1 MATSPLTTALSKLR
15 RPMGLAG
22 RAVLFVTALLLLT
35 AAMATMT
42 VWYGVERES
51 EQHQNIVARDLTTRF
66 AETVASMVNDGYGDV
81 LPSLLERMAARDD
94 IRRLSLRDRQ
104 GRVIAEQGD
113 NPEDVSVSTQLAG
126 RVNASGRVEAL
137 RSAENWFAVG
147 APLVLNGRRIGVA
160 VIIWPPNQFRLDA
173 LQALAPF
180 FLFLGCFTLAAIPIA
195 VHFVRKAIAPLD
207 ELTRFAENVAEQGEA
222 PPLVLGTGDEFETL
236 AGAFNQMIGRLDAS
250 ARRIQEIAF
259 IDPTTQLPNQDW
271 FLRDVDFRLLQANA
285 PTEAGA
291 VFVLEFQRLARIMPT
306 LDLAAARELIKLVA
320 GRFIDAARTVDSAL
334 RPPTIGGEHAA
345 ATARLGALDFAVFA
359 PGISSPTDAARFGQH
374 LTAALNQPFDWRGH
388 KFSLGASCGV
398 ALARREGKGA
408 DAIVRQARI
417 ALSAAQTAPTR
428 MKVFTQS
435 LDREAIARVT
445 LEREM
450 RGALER
456 NEFRA
461 YFQPKINLA
470 TGRIE
475 GAEAL
480 ARWVRPDRTII
491 GPQRFIP
498 LAEESGLIGPL
509 SDAIMREACWK
520 AAAWARTG
528 APVKM
533 AVNVSSLQFRDD
545 RFAEHVLQIIRHAG
559 LPPRSLELEITE
571 SVAMEDPDRALR
583 LIEPL
588 RAAGV
593 RLAIDDFG
601 CGHSSLAALSK
612 LPFDVIKIDQQFVRA
627 LDRGEAQAEVIIELI
642 LALAGKLNLEIVAE
656 GVERREH
663 ADFMAARGCHWVQ
676 GFLYG
681 AAVSAADFAELL
693 RKQASEELASAH
705 AA

>member
-1 MATSPLTTALSKLR
+1 
-15 RPMGLAG
+15 MGLAG
-22 RAVLFVTALLLLT
+22 RAALFVAALLLLT
-35 AAMATMT
+35 AAMATAT
-42 VWYGVERES
+42 VWYGAERES
-51 EQHQNIVARDLTTRF
+51 ERHQHIVARDLTTRF
-66 AETVASMVNDGYGDV
+66 AETVASMINDGYGAV
-81 LPSLLERMAARDD
+81 LPSMLERMAARDD

-104 GRVIAEQGD
+104 GRIIAEQGD
-113 NPEDVSVSTQLAG
+113 NPEDVGVSTQLAS
-126 RVNASGRVEAL
+126 RVNASGHAEVL
-137 RSAENWFAVG
+137 RSAKRWLAVG
-147 APLVLNGRRIGVA
+147 APLVLNGQRVGVA

-173 LQALAPF
+173 LLALAPL
-180 FLFLGCFTLAAIPIA
+180 FLFLGCFTLAAIPVA

-207 ELTRFAENVAEQGEA
+207 ELTRFAEKVAQHGGAA
-222 PPLVLGTGDEFETL
+222 PLILRTGDEFETL

-250 ARRIQEIAF
+250 TRRIQEIAF
-259 IDPTTQLPNQDW
+259 IDPVTQLPNQDW
-271 FLRDVDFRLLQANA
+271 FLRDVDFRLLQAKA
-285 PTEAGA
+285 PAEAGA
-291 VFVLEFQRLARIMPT
+291 VFVFEFQRLAKIMPT
-306 LDLAAARELIKLVA
+306 LDPEAARDLIKAAAGRLVGA
-320 GRFIDAARTVDSAL
+320 TRTVDRAVRSQ
-334 RPPTIGGEHAA
+334 TIGDDRAA
-345 ATARLGALDFAVFA
+345 ATARFGAFEFAVYA
-359 PGISSPTDAARFGQH
+359 PAITSPADAARFGQH
-374 LTAALNQPFDWRGH
+374 LTVALNQPFDWRGH
-388 KFSLGASCGV
+388 KLSLGACCGV
-398 ALARREGKGA
+398 AMAQREGKGA
-408 DAIVRQARI
+408 DAIVRHARV
-417 ALSAAQTAPTR
+417 ALCAAQTAPTR
-428 MKVFTQS
+428 VKVFTQS

-509 SDAIMREACWK
+509 SDAIMLDACWK
-520 AAAWARTG
+520 AAGWARKG
-528 APVKM
+528 MPVKM
-533 AVNVSSLQFRDD
+533 AVNVSALQFRDD
-545 RFAEHVLQIIRHAG
+545 RFADHVLQIVQRAG
-559 LPPRSLELEITE
+559 LPPSSLELEITE
-571 SVAMEDPDRALR
+571 SVAMEDPARALR
-583 LIEPL
+583 LIAPL

-612 LPFDVIKIDQQFVRA
+612 LPFDVIKIDQQFIRA
-627 LDRGEAQAEVIIELI
+627 LDRGDAQAEVIIELI
-642 LALAGKLNLEIVAE
+642 LALAGKLNLEVVAE

-681 AAVSAADFAELL
+681 AAVSAADFSEML
-693 RKQASEELASAH
+693 RKQAGEGSASAH